1 MLCPVMYSGFESDSW
16 WIVFTA
22 GIFRPDF
29 ATFTPSVARTVLPL
43 TVSPAMCM
51 CCVVAGWL
59 ILI

>member
-1 MLCPVMYSGFESDSW
+1 MYSGFESDSW